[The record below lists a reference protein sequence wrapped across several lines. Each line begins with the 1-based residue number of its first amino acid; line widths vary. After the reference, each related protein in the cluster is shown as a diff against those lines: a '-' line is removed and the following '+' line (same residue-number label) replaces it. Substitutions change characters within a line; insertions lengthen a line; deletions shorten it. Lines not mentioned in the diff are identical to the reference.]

1 MNHPQQQRRQRLL
14 TKGWPDHYGRVVLA
28 ETDSTLDEAQRQ
40 FDTFTQD
47 TWILA
52 HRQTGARGRRGRA
65 WEMPAGNFA
74 VTLAVR
80 DNTNTI
86 QSAQRSFV
94 AALALYDSFVAITG
108 RADSF
113 ALKWPNDVLLNGGKV
128 AGILLE
134 GLRTKHDPVGVAV
147 GIGVNLADAPK
158 PGQVE
163 EHALRPVSIAGEFG
177 ITVTPVDFL
186 DILAPI
192 YARYEAQHSA
202 LGFGPIREAWL
213 ARATKL
219 GEVITARLPNEE
231 ITGTFETLD
240 ENGYLIL
247 QTAKDRRKLAAAD
260 IYF

>member
-1 MNHPQQQRRQRLL
+1 LS
-14 TKGWPDHYGRVVLA
+14 TKGWPDQYGRIILA
-28 ETDSTLDEAQRQ
+28 ETDSTLDEAARQ

-47 TWILA
+47 TGIVA
-52 HRQTGARGRRGRA
+52 RHQSGARGRRGRA

-74 VTLAVR
+74 ATLAVR
-80 DNTNTI
+80 DPSSTI
-86 QSAQRSFV
+86 HSAQRSFV
-94 AALALYDSFVAITG
+94 AALALYDAFVAITG

-134 GLRTKHDPVGVAV
+134 GIREKQDPRGIAV
-147 GIGVNLADAPK
+147 GIGVNLAGAPK
-158 PGQVE
+158 QAQVE
-163 EHALRPVSIAGEFG
+163 ERALRPVSIAGEFG
-177 ITVTPVDFL
+177 ITVTPEDFL

-192 YARYEAQHSA
+192 YARYEMQHMQI
-202 LGFGPIREAWL
+202 GFGPIREAWL

-247 QTAKDRRKLAAAD
+247 QTARERRKLAAAD

>member
-1 MNHPQQQRRQRLL
+1 LS
-14 TKGWPDHYGRVVLA
+14 TKGWPDRYGRIVLA
-28 ETDSTLDEAQRQ
+28 ETDSTLDEAARQ
-40 FDTFTQD
+40 FDSFTQD

-65 WEMPAGNFA
+65 WDMPMGNFA
-74 VTLAVR
+74 ATLAVR
-80 DNTNTI
+80 DRSNTI
-86 QSAQRSFV
+86 HSAQRSFT
-94 AALALYDSFVAITG
+94 AALALYDAFVAITG

-134 GLRTKHDPVGVAV
+134 GIRQKQDAVGIAV
-147 GIGVNLADAPK
+147 GIGVNLANAPK
-158 PGQVE
+158 PTEVE
-163 EHALRPVSIAGEFG
+163 EHALRPVSLAGEFG
-177 ITVTPVDFL
+177 ITVTPEDFL
-186 DILAPI
+186 DIIAPI
-192 YARYEAQHSA
+192 YARYETQHMQ

-219 GEVITARLPNEE
+219 GEVITARLPNET

-247 QTAKDRRKLAAAD
+247 QTPKERRKLAAAD
-260 IYF
+260 IFF

>member
-1 MNHPQQQRRQRLL
+1 MSTNDWPARYDRL
-14 TKGWPDHYGRVVLA
+14 VLD
-28 ETDSTLDEAQRQ
+28 ETDSTLDEASRK
-40 FDTFTQD
+40 FDTLTQD

-65 WEMPAGNFA
+65 WVMPVGNFA
-74 VTLAVR
+74 ATLAIR
-80 DNTNTI
+80 DRTNTI

-108 RADSF
+108 RPDSF

-134 GLRTKHDPVGVAV
+134 GICQKQGAVGVAV
-147 GIGVNLADAPK
+147 GIGVNLAAAPNAA
-158 PGQVE
+158 QVE

-177 ITVTPVDFL
+177 IAVTPEDFL

-192 YARYEAQHSA
+192 YARYETQHTTY
-202 LGFGPIREAWL
+202 GFAPIRDAWL

-219 GEVITARLPNEE
+219 GEVITARLPNETL
-231 ITGTFETLD
+231 TGTFETLD

-247 QTAKDRRKLAAAD
+247 QTPKERRKLAAAD
-260 IYF
+260 IFF

>member
-1 MNHPQQQRRQRLL
+1 LL
-14 TKGWPDHYGRVVLA
+14 TKGWPDTYGRTVLN
-28 ETDSTLDEAQRQ
+28 EVDSTLDEAQRQ
-40 FDTFTQD
+40 FATLTQK

-65 WEMPAGNFA
+65 WLMPVGNFA
-74 VTLAVR
+74 ATLAVR
-80 DNTNTI
+80 DPSSTI
-86 QSAQRSFV
+86 HSAQRSFV
-94 AALALYDSFVAITG
+94 AALALYDAFVAITG

-134 GLRTKHDPVGVAV
+134 GIRNKQDALGIAVGV
-147 GIGVNLADAPK
+147 GVNLAAAPK
-158 PGQVE
+158 QAEVE

-177 ITVTPVDFL
+177 ITVTPDDFL

-192 YARYEAQHSA
+192 YGRYETQHKQ

-219 GEVITARLPNEE
+219 GEVITARLPNEDV
-231 ITGTFETLD
+231 TGTFETLD
-240 ENGYLIL
+240 ENGYLVL
-247 QTAKDRRKLAAAD
+247 QTARERRKLAAAD
-260 IYF
+260 IFF

>member
-1 MNHPQQQRRQRLL
+1 MS
-14 TKGWPDHYGRVVLA
+14 TKGWPEQYGRIILG
-28 ETDSTLDEAQRQ
+28 ETDSTLDEAARQ

-65 WEMPAGNFA
+65 WSMPAGNFA
-74 VTLAVR
+74 ATLAVR
-80 DNTNTI
+80 DPSSTI
-86 QSAQRSFV
+86 HSAQRSFL
-94 AALALYDSFVAITG
+94 AALALYDAFVVITG

-134 GLRTKHDPVGVAV
+134 GIRNKHDSIGIAV
-147 GIGVNLADAPK
+147 GIGVNLAAAPK
-158 PGQVE
+158 QGEVE
-163 EHALRPVSIAGEFG
+163 EHALRPVSVAGEFG
-177 ITVTPVDFL
+177 ITVTPDDFL

-192 YARYEAQHSA
+192 YARYEIQHTQ

-247 QTAKDRRKLAAAD
+247 QTARERRKLAAAD
-260 IYF
+260 IFF

>member
-1 MNHPQQQRRQRLL
+1 LL
-14 TKGWPDHYGRVVLA
+14 TKGWPDTYGRTVVN
-28 ETDSTLDEAQRQ
+28 EVDSTLDEAQRQ
-40 FDTFTQD
+40 FPTLTQK

-52 HRQTGARGRRGRA
+52 HHQTGARGRRGRA
-65 WEMPAGNFA
+65 WDMPAGNFA
-74 VTLAVR
+74 ATLAVQ
-80 DNTNTI
+80 DPTTTI
-86 QSAQRSFV
+86 LSALRSFV
-94 AALALYDSFVAITG
+94 AALALYDALVVVTG
-108 RADSF
+108 RPDSF

-134 GLRTKHDPVGVAV
+134 GIRNKQNTVGIAI
-147 GIGVNLADAPK
+147 GIGVNLAGAPK
-158 PGQVE
+158 VSQVE
-163 EHALRPVSIAGEFG
+163 ERALRPVSIAGEFG
-177 ITVTPVDFL
+177 ITVSPEDFL

-192 YARYEAQHSA
+192 YARYETQLIQ

-247 QTAKDRRKLAAAD
+247 KTSKERRKIAAAD